1 MALPSDVP
9 TSFVPHPAS
18 AAPRRSFTDLS
29 GTLSFFAYMI
39 FVIVF
44 VSALGVFLYARILA
58 ADRSSKDAA
67 LAKVEANIDPAT
79 IDSFVRLRDRLASSK
94 TLLANHVA
102 FSEFFSSLGT
112 LMPATVR
119 FTSLHLSINDD
130 GTVSMSGSGVAK
142 SFNAL
147 AFASTALANDGRIKD
162 AIFSNITVNAKDNS
176 VSFALSAALDPKT
189 VAFSP

>member
-1 MALPSDVP
+1 
-9 TSFVPHPAS
+9 
-18 AAPRRSFTDLS
+18 
-29 GTLSFFAYMI
+29 MI

-44 VSALGVFLYARILA
+44 VSALGVFFYARILA
-58 ADRSSKDAA
+58 ADQSSKDAA

-79 IDSFVRLRDRLASSK
+79 INSFVRLRDRLASSK

-102 FSEFFSSLGT
+102 FSEFFTLLGT

-130 GTVSMSGSGVAK
+130 GTVNVDGSGIAK

-147 AFASTALANDGRIKD
+147 AASSMAFANDGRIKD
-162 AIFSNITVNAKDNS
+162 AIFSNIAVNAKNNS
-176 VSFALSAALDPKT
+176 VSFALSATLDPKT